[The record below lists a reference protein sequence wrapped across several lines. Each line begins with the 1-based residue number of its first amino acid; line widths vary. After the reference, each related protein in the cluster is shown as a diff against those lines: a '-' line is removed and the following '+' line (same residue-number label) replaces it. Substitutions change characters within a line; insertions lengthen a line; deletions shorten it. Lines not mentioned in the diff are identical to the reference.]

1 MAGHIFQHIQ
11 DFISGLLRPRLLP
24 REVIVV
30 DSGEVP
36 AAAVTWSDL
45 TVMTWGDGTIVT
57 WSNA

>member
-1 MAGHIFQHIQ
+1 MAGHIFQHVQ
-11 DFISGLLRPRLLP
+11 DFITGLLRPRLLP
-24 REVIVV
+24 REAVV